1 VTAPPDGISI
11 RQGEPADYENVAE
24 MQYPSWRLS
33 YRGIL
38 APAMLDLFDYQRWVN
53 EEYPRRLH
61 RAGWTMRLAEHEGL
75 LLGMSIFGPESGHPD
90 HLEID
95 SLYIAAGSERRGIGG
110 LLLEDA
116 LRSQPQDDAVLWCA
130 EKNFRARRFYQKKGF
145 ELDGRTMMWTLAPG
159 VLEIPQL
166 GYTLHR
172 SGPSSL
178 L

>member
-1 VTAPPDGISI
+1 MTDLPDGVSI
-11 RQGEPADYENVAE
+11 RNGERADYENVAE

-38 APAMLDLFDYQRWVN
+38 APEMLDLFDYQRWVS

-61 RAGWTMRLAEHEGL
+61 RTGWTMRLAESGGQL
-75 LLGMSIFGPESGHPD
+75 IGMSIFGPEPGHPD

-116 LRSQPQDDAVLWCA
+116 LGTRPLDDVVLWCA
-130 EKNFRARRFYQKKGF
+130 EKNYRARRFYQKKGF
-145 ELDGRTMMWTLAPG
+145 QLDGRTMMWKLAPG
-159 VLEIPQL
+159 ILEIPQL

-172 SGPSSL
+172 
-178 L
+178 